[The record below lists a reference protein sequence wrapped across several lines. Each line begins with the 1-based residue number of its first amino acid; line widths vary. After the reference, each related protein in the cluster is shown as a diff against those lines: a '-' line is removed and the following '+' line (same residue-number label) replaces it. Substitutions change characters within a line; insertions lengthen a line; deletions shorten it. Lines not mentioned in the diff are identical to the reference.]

1 MKQEKSFS
9 QFRLYSLIPE
19 KIVLYLQLI
28 RFESPIGFLLLV
40 WPCWFTLAMFSITDI
55 KLYIFF
61 FLGSFFMRSA
71 GCIINDYVDRYI
83 DRSVER
89 TSNRPLA
96 KGSINLFKVFILLIA
111 LLFFSLIILLQFNS
125 TAIVVA
131 LASIPL
137 IIIYP
142 LMKRYTYWPQL
153 FLGII
158 FNWGI
163 LVASAQI
170 TESIPI
176 QAVLL
181 YIACIFWTL
190 GYDTIYAY
198 QDRKDDIKINLKSTA
213 ILFNHK
219 GKFFVMLFYSLFVS
233 FIIIAQNI
241 YNIELINSLI
251 LIGILIFLLFFLKN
265 WNINVSQ
272 SSNKFF
278 KNNNLVGLIFFAYF
292 LFLF

>member
-1 MKQEKSFS
+1 
-9 QFRLYSLIPE
+9 
-19 KIVLYLQLI
+19 
-28 RFESPIGFLLLV
+28 
-40 WPCWFTLAMFSITDI
+40 
-55 KLYIFF
+55 
-61 FLGSFFMRSA
+61 MRSA
-71 GCIINDYVDRYI
+71 GCIINDYFDRFI
-83 DRSVER
+83 DKSVER

-96 KGSINLFKVFILLIA
+96 KGSIDLFKVFILLIT
-111 LLFFSLIILLQFNS
+111 LLFFSLIILLQFNRI
-125 TAIVVA
+125 AIVVA
-131 LASIPL
+131 LMSIPL

>member
-9 QFRLYSLIPE
+9 QFRPYSLLPE
-19 KIVLYLQLI
+19 KIVLYLRLI
-28 RFESPIGFLLLV
+28 RFESPIGFFLLA

-55 KLYIFF
+55 KLYILF

-96 KGSINLFKVFILLIA
+96 KGSISLFKAFILLIA

-125 TAIVVA
+125 TAIVVT

-153 FLGII
+153 FLGIV

-213 ILFNHK
+213 ILFDHK

-241 YNIELINSLI
+241 YNIELINSL
-251 LIGILIFLLFFLKN
+251 LNNRFTVTQVNLK
-265 WNINVSQ
+265 SGH
-272 SSNKFF
+272 K
-278 KNNNLVGLIFFAYF
+278 
-292 LFLF
+292 